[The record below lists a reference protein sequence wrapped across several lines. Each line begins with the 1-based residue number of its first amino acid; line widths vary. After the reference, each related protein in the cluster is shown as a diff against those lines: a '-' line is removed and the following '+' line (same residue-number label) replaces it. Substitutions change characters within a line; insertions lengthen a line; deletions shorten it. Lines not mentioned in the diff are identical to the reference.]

1 MQKYIS
7 AAFHAIAPNANTPFP
22 YAVTLY
28 VSVPYYGGPEEGGW
42 YGRDVKVVA
51 WSEYPSEWAANAAA
65 AQMAEKAREMSET
78 ATRAHGEQCNREMEW
93 CDARGLD
100 YDYLPEP
107 DGPETYFTKVEP
119 VARIGREVSTGSRQ
133 YE

>member
-1 MQKYIS
+1 
-7 AAFHAIAPNANTPFP
+7 
-22 YAVTLY
+22 
-28 VSVPYYGGPEEGGW
+28 
-42 YGRDVKVVA
+42 
-51 WSEYPSEWAANAAA
+51 
-65 AQMAEKAREMSET
+65 MAEKAKEMSEA

-107 DGPETYFTKVEP
+107 DGPESYFTKVEP
-119 VARIGREVSTGSRQ
+119 VGEVGREASRGSRQ

>member
-1 MQKYIS
+1 MKKYIS
-7 AAFHAIAPNANTPFP
+7 AAFHAIAPNASTPAP

-42 YGRDVKVVA
+42 YGRDVQLVA
-51 WSEYPSEWAANAAA
+51 WNEYPSQMAALHA
-65 AQMAEKAREMSET
+65 AQKMAEKAKEMSEV

-107 DGPETYFTKVEP
+107 DGPESYFTKVEP
-119 VARIGREVSTGSRQ
+119 VGEVGREASRGSRQ

>member
-1 MQKYIS
+1 MNTYIS
-7 AAFHAIAPNANTPFP
+7 AAFHAIAPNANTPAP

-28 VSVPYYGGPEEGGW
+28 VSLPFYGGAEEGGW
-42 YGRDVKVVA
+42 YGRDVELVA
-51 WSEYPSEWAANAAA
+51 WNEYPSQMAALRAV

-107 DGPETYFTKVEP
+107 DGPESYFTKVEP
-119 VARIGREVSTGSRQ
+119 VEEVGREASRGSRQ